1 MTDQNSPSDRNEE
14 QEGQQLPAPAAL
26 SPEEQAHLQAE
37 EVQKKRAEYNRLVR
51 TAKLNNLLL
60 EKVDFKIL
68 PDALGIKQ
76 SLLTRSLSPTTKVMS
91 YGLTDGTCVA
101 NVLWEVTFKY
111 KTKNVVRC
119 SASYIVSYDGI
130 KDCSEDAVGIFLENV
145 GKVATYAYFRALYAH
160 LDWSASLGSQPLPVL
175 QLQPKL

>member
-1 MTDQNSPSDRNEE
+1 MSGSEQSDDGTEPK
-14 QEGQQLPAPAAL
+14 QELSIKPGMAGAVPATA
-26 SPEEQAHLQAE
+26 PEDDP
-37 EVQKKRAEYNRLVR
+37 QKKRTDYNRLVR
-51 TAKLNNLLL
+51 TARLANLLL

-76 SLLTRSLSPTTKVMS
+76 SLLTRSLTPTTKVMS
-91 YGLTDGTCVA
+91 YGITDGTCVA

-111 KTKNVVRC
+111 KNKNVVRC
-119 SASYIVSYDGI
+119 AASYIVSYDGI
-130 KDCSEDAVGIFLENV
+130 KECTEETVGVFLEHV

-160 LDWSASLGSQPLPVL
+160 LDWSANLGSQPLPVL